1 MDLLKPSYSLK
12 VLIVGG
18 GDGGIAREVAK
29 YPTVENIDQ
38 VEIDERVVE
47 LCKEYIPSMAVG
59 FNDPKV
65 HLFIEDGFKFMQ
77 QRQNQYDVIIT
88 DSSDPV
94 GWYLSILTLRKAST
108 YYRGLERDSKLVNSK
123 SRYNSSKPELLIKY

>member
-1 MDLLKPSYSLK
+1 M
-12 VLIVGG
+12 IVGG

-29 YPTVENIDQ
+29 YPTVTNIDQ

-47 LCKEYIPSMAVG
+47 LCKKYIPSMAVG

-65 HLFIEDGFKFMQ
+65 HLYIDDGFKFMQ

-94 GWYLSILTLRKAST
+94 G
-108 YYRGLERDSKLVNSK
+108 
-123 SRYNSSKPELLIKY
+123 